1 MRPKKDDDDPDNR
14 LDPCL
19 HQVERLLPCNHTA
32 LVCCSDKVLPPC
44 TQSVDEVVSYP
55 CGKHTTI
62 PTTCAKLQDLKTQLE
77 ARSGLSGVSVFKYA
91 PLDQAPKKEMIYLGD
106 ANTGLEFQSFGS
118 VYEEQIDLK
127 CFVYVLRAGAG
138 DSVAGTV
145 ESRAIALANE
155 VIDQL
160 SDDATINGAV
170 IVSRMRN
177 MTLENTLS
185 DEGRI
190 CLIEMDIEAE
200 ATTSE

>member
-1 MRPKKDDDDPDNR
+1 M
-14 LDPCL
+14 
-19 HQVERLLPCNHTA
+19 A
-32 LVCCSDKVLPPC
+32 IG
-44 TQSVDEVVSYP
+44 SVVQTVRSN
-55 CGKHTTI
+55 
-62 PTTCAKLQDLKTQLE
+62 LKTQLD
-77 ARSGLSGVSVFKYA
+77 ARSGLNGVTVFKYA
-91 PLDQAPKKEMIYLGD
+91 PLDQAPKKEMIYIGD
-106 ANTGLEFQSFGS
+106 ANSELEFQSFGS

-127 CFVYVLRAGAG
+127 VFVYVLRAGAG

-145 ESRAIALANE
+145 ETRAVAIANE
-155 VIDQL
+155 VIHQL

-177 MTLENTLS
+177 MEIENTIS

>member
-1 MRPKKDDDDPDNR
+1 MPI
-14 LDPCL
+14 
-19 HQVERLLPCNHTA
+19 A
-32 LVCCSDKVLPPC
+32 
-44 TQSVDEVVSYP
+44 SVVQTVRSN
-55 CGKHTTI
+55 
-62 PTTCAKLQDLKTQLE
+62 LKTQLE
-77 ARSGLSGVSVFKYA
+77 ARAGLNGVSVFKYA
-91 PLDQAPKKEMIYLGD
+91 PLDQAPKKEMVYLGD
-106 ANTGLEFQSFGS
+106 ANSGLDFEAFGS

-145 ESRAIALANE
+145 ETRAIALANE

-177 MTLENTLS
+177 MTIENTLS
-185 DEGRI
+185 DEGRV

-200 ATTSE
+200 ATLSE

>member
-1 MRPKKDDDDPDNR
+1 M
-14 LDPCL
+14 
-19 HQVERLLPCNHTA
+19 A
-32 LVCCSDKVLPPC
+32 IG
-44 TQSVDEVVSYP
+44 SVVQTVRSN
-55 CGKHTTI
+55 
-62 PTTCAKLQDLKTQLE
+62 LKTQLD
-77 ARSGLSGVSVFKYA
+77 ARSGLNGVTVFKYA
-91 PLDQAPKKEMIYLGD
+91 PLDQAPKKEMIYIGD
-106 ANTGLEFQSFGS
+106 ANSELEFQSFGS

-127 CFVYVLRAGAG
+127 VFVYVLRAGAG

-145 ESRAIALANE
+145 ETRAIALANE
-155 VIDQL
+155 VLDQL

-177 MTLENTLS
+177 MEIENTIS

>member
-1 MRPKKDDDDPDNR
+1 M
-14 LDPCL
+14 
-19 HQVERLLPCNHTA
+19 A
-32 LVCCSDKVLPPC
+32 IG
-44 TQSVDEVVSYP
+44 SVVQTVRSN
-55 CGKHTTI
+55 
-62 PTTCAKLQDLKTQLE
+62 LKTQLD
-77 ARSGLSGVSVFKYA
+77 ARSGLNGVTVFKYA
-91 PLDQAPKKEMIYLGD
+91 PLDQAPKKEMIYIGD
-106 ANTGLEFQSFGS
+106 ANSELEFQSFGS

-127 CFVYVLRAGAG
+127 VFVYVLRAGAG

-145 ESRAIALANE
+145 ETRAVALANE

-177 MTLENTLS
+177 MEIENTIS

>member
-1 MRPKKDDDDPDNR
+1 MP
-14 LDPCL
+14 
-19 HQVERLLPCNHTA
+19 VA
-32 LVCCSDKVLPPC
+32 
-44 TQSVDEVVSYP
+44 SVVQTVRSN
-55 CGKHTTI
+55 
-62 PTTCAKLQDLKTQLE
+62 LKTQLD
-77 ARSGLSGVSVFKYA
+77 ARSGLNGVSVFKYA
-91 PLDQAPKKEMIYLGD
+91 PLDQAPKTEMIYLGD
-106 ANTGLEFQSFGS
+106 ANSGLEFEAFGS

-127 CFVYVLRAGAG
+127 CFVYVLKAGAG

-145 ESRAIALANE
+145 ETRAIALANE

-177 MTLENTLS
+177 MTIENTLS

>member
-1 MRPKKDDDDPDNR
+1 MPIASVVQTMRSN
-14 LDPCL
+14 
-19 HQVERLLPCNHTA
+19 
-32 LVCCSDKVLPPC
+32 
-44 TQSVDEVVSYP
+44 
-55 CGKHTTI
+55 
-62 PTTCAKLQDLKTQLE
+62 LKTQLE
-77 ARSGLSGVSVFKYA
+77 ARSGLNGVSVFKYA
-91 PLDQAPKKEMIYLGD
+91 PLDQAPKTEMIYLGD
-106 ANTGLEFQSFGS
+106 ANSGLEFEAFGS

-127 CFVYVLRAGAG
+127 CFVYVLKAGAG

-160 SDDATINGAV
+160 SDDSTINGAV

-177 MTLENTLS
+177 MTIENTLS

-200 ATTSE
+200 ATLSE

>member
-1 MRPKKDDDDPDNR
+1 MPI
-14 LDPCL
+14 
-19 HQVERLLPCNHTA
+19 A
-32 LVCCSDKVLPPC
+32 
-44 TQSVDEVVSYP
+44 SVVQTVRSN
-55 CGKHTTI
+55 
-62 PTTCAKLQDLKTQLE
+62 LKTQLD
-77 ARSGLSGVSVFKYA
+77 ARAGLNGVSVFKYA
-91 PLDQAPKKEMIYLGD
+91 PLDQAPKTEMIYLGD
-106 ANTGLEFQSFGS
+106 ANSGLEFEAFGS

-127 CFVYVLRAGAG
+127 CFVYVLKAGAG
-138 DSVAGTV
+138 DSVAGTT
-145 ESRAIALANE
+145 ETRAIALANE

-177 MTLENTLS
+177 MTIENTLS